1 MIYFDSSALV
11 KLVRVEAETTALG
24 AWLEQHPDAQKVT
37 SALARV
43 EVVRAVRDGG
53 QQFMS
58 QAAAVLVEIDQMPMT
73 YDLLDEAA
81 TLPLQVKSLDA
92 IHLASAMRL
101 RSELKAF
108 VCYDKQLIAA
118 ATEVGLSVAAPGAS

>member
-11 KLVRVEAETTALG
+11 KLVRAEAETTALTTWI
-24 AWLEQHPDAQKVT
+24 AQHPDAQRVT
-37 SALARV
+37 SSLARV

-53 QQFMS
+53 QQFTA
-58 QAAAVLVEIDQMPMT
+58 QAAAVLVEVDQMPMT

-81 TLPLQVKSLDA
+81 ALPLRVKSLDA